1 MKFADHVVFV
11 TGAASGM
18 GLAVARAFHGEGA
31 AVYGA
36 DISAE
41 ALEAAFEGMERAV
54 PLAFDIADSG
64 AVGEAFARV
73 EADHGRLGT
82 LVNAA
87 GVNAPNRA
95 ALEAL
100 NEENYKGFLAMKQ
113 GRRHDPEFIEHV
125 TDDDFDRVMKINLYG
140 TFFTMRAAV
149 PLLKRNGGGAVVN
162 FSSAAALMGVAMPPY
177 YPASKAAVLGLTR
190 EGAVELAP
198 FGIRVNA
205 LAPGAIDTPLF
216 RQSDDEFIDFLVGLQ
231 PIRRTATPEE
241 IAKTVLFLAGEEG
254 SYYTGQTIS
263 PSGGLVMQ

>member
-18 GLAVARAFHGEGA
+18 GLAVARAFHEEGA
-31 AVYGA
+31 VVYGA
-36 DISAE
+36 DISAK
-41 ALEAAFEGMERAV
+41 ALEEAFSGLERAV

-64 AVGEAFARV
+64 AVAEAFARV
-73 EADHGRLGT
+73 EADRGRLDT

-95 ALEAL
+95 TLEAL
-100 NEENYKGFLAMKQ
+100 NAENYKGFLAMKE
-113 GRRHDPEFIEHV
+113 GRRHHPEFIEQV
-125 TDDDFDRVMKINLYG
+125 TDEDFDRVLKINLYG
-140 TFFTMRAAV
+140 TFYTMRSAT
-149 PLLKRNGGGAVVN
+149 PLLKRNGGAIVN
-162 FSSAAALMGVAMPPY
+162 FSSAAALMGVAMPAY

-190 EGAVELAP
+190 EAAVELAP

-241 IAKTVLFLAGEEG
+241 IAKTVLFLAGEDG